1 MRSVTIFGIAL
12 ALAGLSGSALG
23 FLFALDLPAVR
34 ALEDYRPPVMSTVLA
49 ADGNLLENFARQ
61 RRVVIERQRIPEY
74 FVEALVA
81 TEDSRFYSHTG
92 VDAVGIARAA
102 WSDLR
107 NRRLGQGAST
117 LTMQLARTLFLHRDK
132 TLERK
137 IREAFLAMEIE
148 RHYTKDEIF
157 ALYANMAYMGHG
169 RYGLEAAS
177 RFYLGK
183 PAIEMDLAEAALM
196 AGLIQRP
203 ERHSPFRHPAGAVQ
217 RRAHVLRRM
226 VHEGYISEAL
236 AAEAARAP
244 LRLARREDLGQA
256 APHFVEE
263 VRRLVKER
271 FGDAALYGEGLQIKT
286 TLDPR
291 LQRIAQQA
299 LSLGLEELRSR
310 HGAEADEIE
319 AALIAIDTASGEIL
333 AMVGGADFSSSEWN
347 RAIQAKRQAGS
358 AFKPFVYAA
367 ALSEGW
373 TLADRILDE
382 PTIFLRQ
389 GAPAPYRPENYTHT
403 YHGNMTLRRALE
415 ESANIATVKL
425 LQLVGY
431 DATIDL
437 TRRLGISSPLRPYP
451 SLALGA
457 FEVSLLE
464 LTSAYATFANRGIHV
479 EPHFIREVRESNG
492 RLLLQAAPRIDDALD
507 PRIAH
512 LVNQALEGV
521 ISDGTGKAAAALGRP
536 LAGKTGTTDR
546 NADAWFIG
554 YSPELAVGVWV
565 GYDDNRSIG
574 AAETGAMAALP
585 IWMHFMEH
593 AFAGRP
599 VMSFDRPAGIA
610 YVAIDRDTG
619 LKVAPHEGCR
629 SSHIESFVAG
639 TEPTRY
645 CSQAE
650 HRDLASQAAWA
661 NERGREANI
670 VQLPR

>member
-1 MRSVTIFGIAL
+1 MRPVTIFGIAL
-12 ALAGLSGSALG
+12 ALAAVAGSALG
-23 FLFALDLPAVR
+23 SLFALDLPEVQ

-49 ADGNLLENFARQ
+49 ADGSLLENFARQ
-61 RRVVIERQRIPEY
+61 RRVVIERRRIPEA
-74 FVEALVA
+74 FVQALVA

-92 VDAVGIARAA
+92 VDALGILRAA

-148 RHYTKDEIF
+148 RNYSKDEIF

-183 PAIEMDLAEAALM
+183 PALEMDLAESALM

-203 ERHSPFRHPAGAVQ
+203 EGHSPFRDPEQAMR

-226 VHEGYISEAL
+226 VHEGYISEAH

-244 LRLARREDLGQA
+244 LRLAKREKLGQA

-271 FGDAALYGEGLQIKT
+271 YGDAALYGEGLQIVT
-286 TLDPR
+286 TLDPG
-291 LQRIAQQA
+291 LQRIARQA
-299 LSLGLEELRSR
+299 LALGLEDLRAR
-310 HGAEADEIE
+310 HGAEADAVE

-333 AMVGGADFSSSEWN
+333 AMVGGSDFGSSEWN
-347 RAIQAKRQAGS
+347 RATQAKRQAGS

-367 ALSEGW
+367 ALSQGW

-389 GAPAPYRPENYTHT
+389 GAPAPYRPENYSHT
-403 YHGNMTLRRALE
+403 YHGNITLRRALE

-425 LQLVGY
+425 LQLTGY

-437 TRRLGISSPLRPYP
+437 TRRLGIKSPLRPYP

-457 FEVSLLE
+457 FEVSLIE
-464 LTSAYATFANRGIHV
+464 LTSAYATFANRGMHV
-479 EPHFIREVRESNG
+479 EPHFIREVRQNDG
-492 RLLLQAAPRIDDALD
+492 RLLMQAEPRIDDALD

-512 LVNQALEGV
+512 LINEALEGV
-521 ISDGTGKAAAALGRP
+521 VSDGTGKAAAALGRP

-554 YSPELAVGVWV
+554 YSPDIAVGVWV

-574 AAETGAMAALP
+574 ATETGAMAALP
-585 IWMHFMEH
+585 IWMRFMER
-593 AFAGRP
+593 ALEGRP
-599 VMSFDRPAGIA
+599 VTGFDRPEGMT
-610 YVAIDRDTG
+610 YVAVDRQTG
-619 LKVAPHEGCR
+619 LRVAHEEGCR

-650 HRDLASQAAWA
+650 HMEIASQAAWA